1 MEVIL
6 AALLLALGGASGQP
20 APPKPA
26 PTVLFMC
33 PHGAAKSLM
42 ASAYFQKLAKER
54 GLNVRVDSAGTEP
67 DPQLSKGVVAHLE
80 KNGYAI
86 PIEKPRAATA
96 ADMRG
101 ADVVISMGCDLS
113 KLPSPKGVVKNWS
126 VPDFSADFNAAEQ
139 AHPRSQ
145 VNAARRGIA
154 TAQVARPPAGRGR
167 ASVE

>member
-6 AALLLALGGASGQP
+6 TALLLTLSNPSTQVSP
-20 APPKPA
+20 ARPA

-67 DPQLSKGVVAHLE
+67 DPQLSKGVVAHLQ

-96 ADMRG
+96 ADMTG
-101 ADVVISMGCDLS
+101 ADVVISIGCDLS
-113 KLPSPKGVVKNWS
+113 TLPAPKGTVKTWH
-126 VPDFSADFNAAEQ
+126 VPDFSVDFNAAEQ
-139 AHPRSQ
+139 AIRDQ
-145 VNAARRGIA
+145 VNRLVEELLQRR
-154 TAQVARPPAGRGR
+154 
-167 ASVE
+167 

>member
-1 MEVIL
+1 MEVMLAIL
-6 AALLLALGGASGQP
+6 WLTLGHVSPEATQ
-20 APPKPA
+20 AKQA

-54 GLNVRVDSAGTEP
+54 GLNVRVDSAGTDP

-101 ADVVISMGCDLS
+101 ADIVISIGCDLS
-113 KLPSPKGVVKNWS
+113 KLPAPKGVVKNWK
-126 VPDFSADFNAAEQ
+126 VPDFSADFNVAEQ
-139 AHPRSQ
+139 SIRDQVTRLVDELVAAQRSKQ
-145 VNAARRGIA
+145 
-154 TAQVARPPAGRGR
+154 
-167 ASVE
+167 

>member
-1 MEVIL
+1 MEVVL
-6 AALLLALGGASGQP
+6 VALLLALGDGTSQAQT
-20 APPKPA
+20 ARPA

-67 DPQLSKGVVAHLE
+67 DAQLSKGVVAHLE

-96 ADMRG
+96 ADMRA
-101 ADVVISMGCDLS
+101 ADIVISMGCDLG
-113 KLPSPKGVVKNWS
+113 KLPPPRGVVKNWT
-126 VPDFSADFNAAEQ
+126 VPDFSADFNAAEEAIRQ
-139 AHPRSQ
+139 Q
-145 VNAARRGIA
+145 V
-154 TAQVARPPAGRGR
+154 TQL
-167 ASVE
+167 VEELLQRK